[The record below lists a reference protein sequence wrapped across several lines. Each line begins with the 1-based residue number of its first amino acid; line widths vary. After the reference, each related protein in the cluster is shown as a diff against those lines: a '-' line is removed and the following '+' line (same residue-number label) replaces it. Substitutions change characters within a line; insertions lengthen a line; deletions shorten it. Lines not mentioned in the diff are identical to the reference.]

1 MVMQMKQEIDHS
13 LSISACPHDCPSTC
27 ALEVSHDSK
36 NIFKVRGAAKNTYTS
51 GVVCAK
57 VSRYSERTHHPNR
70 LKKPLIRTGNK
81 GSNNFKEIT
90 WENAL
95 DEVANNFLSITQ
107 KYGSEAI
114 WPHYYAG
121 TMGLVQRDGINRLRH
136 DLKYSGQHSTICN
149 TITDSGF
156 KAGVG
161 RFTGP
166 DPREMSVADV
176 ILVWGG
182 NPASTQVNVM
192 KHIQKARKDRN
203 AKLIVIDPY
212 KNRTAKVADIHY
224 AIKPGTDG
232 ALACSLIHIMFRDN
246 YADREYMNKY
256 ADDPNGLEAHVKKFT
271 PKWASDITG
280 LSVEEIEEFGKIFGK
295 TKRLYT
301 RLGYGFARQRNGA
314 SAMHSVVS
322 LSTVCG
328 KWKYEGGGAFYKNAD
343 IYNIDKTLIE
353 GLDVI
358 DKSIRVLD
366 QSRIGSILTGDK
378 HALKNGQNIYGMII
392 QNTNPLIVS
401 PESTLVRKGFSR
413 DDLFVCVHEQFM
425 TETAKYADII
435 LPATT
440 FVEHD
445 DLYIA
450 GGHQHITFGP
460 KLISPVGES
469 RSNHFVLVELAKRLG
484 AHHKGFKMTE
494 REIIDFTLKSSKHGS
509 LLDLEQNG
517 WKDVQ
522 PDFNSSHF
530 INGFGH
536 DDKKFHFKPDWKK
549 IGPYYSQMPK
559 YPDYQNTT
567 ESVSKKCPFRLVTA
581 PAHNYLN
588 SSFTE
593 TASSKEKEAKPRA
606 KIHPSDLKK
615 LNLLDNMEVILGN
628 DRGKVILH
636 TESFEGLQQGVVVV
650 EGIWP
655 SEAFIGN
662 QGINTL
668 VGSDPVPPNGGAAF
682 HDTSV
687 WIKAY
692 SKNMN

>member
-1 MVMQMKQEIDHS
+1 MEANI
-13 LSISACPHDCPSTC
+13 SISACPHDCPSTC
-27 ALEVSHDSK
+27 ALEVTH
-36 NIFKVRGAAKNTYTS
+36 NNEEIFKVKGAEKNTYTS

-70 LKKPLIRTGNK
+70 LLKPLINIGEK
-81 GSNNFKEIT
+81 GSNSFKEIQ
-90 WENAL
+90 WEDAL
-95 DEVANNFLSITQ
+95 DEVAENFLAISQRHGT
-107 KYGSEAI
+107 ETI
-114 WPHYYAG
+114 WPHFYAG
-121 TMGLVQRDGINRLRH
+121 TMGLIQRDGINRLRH

-161 RFTGP
+161 RFLGP
-166 DPREMSVADV
+166 DPREMSLSDV

-192 KHIQKARKDRN
+192 KHIQKARKERN
-203 AKLIVIDPY
+203 AKLIVVDPY

-224 AIKPGTDG
+224 PIRPGTDG

-246 YADREYMNKY
+246 YADRDYMNKY
-256 ADDPNGLEAHVKKFT
+256 TDDPKGLEEHVKKFT
-271 PKWASDITG
+271 PKWAASITG
-280 LSVEEIEEFGKIFGK
+280 LSINEIEEFGKIFGK
-295 TKRLYT
+295 TNRLYT
-301 RLGYGFARQRNGA
+301 RIGYGFARQRNGA
-314 SAMHSVVS
+314 SSMHAVVS
-322 LSTVCG
+322 LSAVCG

-358 DKSIRVLD
+358 DKNIRILD

-378 HALKNGQNIYGMII
+378 EALQYGNNVYGMII

-401 PESTLVRKGFSR
+401 PESSLVRKGFSR
-413 DDLFVCVHEQFM
+413 EDLFVCVHEQFM

-440 FVEHD
+440 FVEHN

-460 KLISPVGES
+460 KLIEPIGES
-469 RSNHFVLVELAKRLG
+469 KSNHDVLVELAKRLG
-484 AHHKGFKMTE
+484 ATHKGFNMSE
-494 REIIDFTLKSSKHGS
+494 REIIDWTLKSSNQGT
-509 LLDLEQNG
+509 LLDLEKNG

-522 PDFNSSHF
+522 PDFDSSHF

-536 DDKKFHFKPDWKK
+536 DDKKFHFKPNWNK
-549 IGPYYSQMPK
+549 IGPYYDTMPE
-559 YPDYQNTT
+559 YPDFHDIIEKTT
-567 ESVSKKCPFRLVTA
+567 EEFPFRLVTA

-593 TASSKEKEAKPRA
+593 TSSSQKKELKPQAKV
-606 KIHPSDLKK
+606 HPKDLEK
-615 LNLLDNMEVILGN
+615 LNILDDELIVLGN
-628 DRGKVILH
+628 NRGEVVINA
-636 TESFEGLQQGVVVV
+636 ESFNGMQQGVVIV

-655 SEAFIGN
+655 SEFFVEKK
-662 QGINTL
+662 GINTL
-668 VGSDPVPPNGGAAF
+668 IGSDPVPPNGGAAF
-682 HDTSV
+682 HDTSIY
-687 WIKAY
+687 IKPLK
-692 SKNMN
+692 KN